1 MIAYSTIPSVAK
13 GVFRVGGINRRERHL
28 EAQISRLRVEM
39 IIRTTQGKKT
49 REMSLKWLERTRAT
63 EK

>member
-1 MIAYSTIPSVAK
+1 MIAFSTIPSVAK
-13 GVFRVGGINRRERHL
+13 GAFRVGGINRRERHL

-49 REMSLKWLERTRAT
+49 REMSLK
-63 EK
+63 

>member
-13 GVFRVGGINRRERHL
+13 GVFRVGGINRRERHS

-39 IIRTTQGKKT
+39 IIRATQGKKT